1 MEMVLSHRGA
11 FFAVKQKVLRREV
24 AHVLVVVLLA
34 CALFLVLQHGAFAA
48 GATKDLLK
56 VGDDAVKGTF
66 GQDSSLMK
74 WLLIGEVVV
83 AIATY
88 IGTRS
93 FKVLGGIIVLSVFIN
108 VAFAIIG

>member
-1 MEMVLSHRGA
+1 MEVVLSHHGV
-11 FFAVKQKVLRREV
+11 FSAVKQKVFRREV
-24 AHVLVVVLLA
+24 AHVLVMALLA
-34 CALFLVLQHGAFAA
+34 CALFLVLQHEVFA
-48 GATKDLLK
+48 GAAKDLLK
-56 VGDDAVKGTF
+56 PGDDAVKGTF

-74 WLLIGEVVV
+74 WLLIGEVVI

>member
-1 MEMVLSHRGA
+1 MVLSHRGA
-11 FFAVKQKVLRREV
+11 FSAVKQKVFRREV
-24 AHVLVVVLLA
+24 AHVLVMALLA
-34 CALFLVLQHGAFAA
+34 CALFLVLQHAAFA

-88 IGTRS
+88 RRTTGRAGWPNWRS
-93 FKVLGGIIVLSVFIN
+93 TKATGRRMTT
-108 VAFAIIG
+108 

>member
-1 MEMVLSHRGA
+1 MEVVLSHHGMLS
-11 FFAVKQKVLRREV
+11 AVKQKVFRREV
-24 AHVLVVVLLA
+24 AHVLVMTLLA
-34 CALFLVLQHGAFAA
+34 CALFLVLQHAAFA

>member
-1 MEMVLSHRGA
+1 MEVVMSHRGI
-11 FFAVKQKVLRREV
+11 FSAVKQKVFRREM
-24 AHVLVVVLLA
+24 AHVLVMTLLA
-34 CALFLVLQHGAFAA
+34 CALFLVLQHEAA
-48 GATKDLLK
+48 GAAKDLLK
-56 VGDDAVKGTF
+56 PGDDAVKATF

-74 WLLIGEVVV
+74 WLLIGEVVI